1 MTIKLN
7 TAFVHNQIHKEEILK
22 FQDTYIQ
29 AKEQL
34 INKSGLGNE
43 FSGWLDLPEKTN
55 SKEIQEI
62 KEQAAFLSTKD
73 VVVVIGIGG
82 SYLGA
87 KAVIEAFLYEN
98 SGKKGKT
105 PEILFAGHHIGEDYH
120 AHLLHYL
127 EDKDFACIVI
137 SKSGTTT
144 EPAIAFR
151 LIKKQMQERFP
162 DDIKQRIIAITDK
175 EKGSLKELANKK
187 SYKSFIIPDDVG
199 GRYSVLSPVGLLP
212 IAVAGIDIDALLKG
226 AAEMK
231 KRLYAAD
238 SLEENPAMYYA
249 AIRNYLY
256 ENNYAVELLCVFE
269 PQLFY
274 FLEWW
279 KQLFG
284 ESDGKENKGLF
295 PASAVYSTDLHSLGQ
310 FVQQGSP
317 CLFESLI
324 IVENKEKKLSVP
336 EDADN
341 LDKLNYLKGKSLHE
355 INNKA
360 LQATALAHKSR
371 NMPLIQLSI
380 PEINAFYL
388 GQMIFFFEFACAV
401 GAYANDINP
410 FDQPGVEAYKENMF
424 ILLGKEGY
432 KDKSI

>member
-1 MTIKLN
+1 MMAIKLN
-7 TAFVHNQIHKEEILK
+7 TAFVHNQIPKEDLLK
-22 FQDTYIQ
+22 FQEKYLQ
-29 AKEQL
+29 AKKQL

-43 FSGWLDLPEKTN
+43 FCGWLDLPEKRH
-55 SKEIQEI
+55 SKEFQEI
-62 KEQAAFLSTKD
+62 KEQAAFLSTKE

-98 SGKKGKT
+98 SGKNGKT

-120 AHLLHYL
+120 AHLLNYL
-127 EDKDFACIVI
+127 EDKDFACVVI

-162 DDIKQRIIAITDK
+162 NDIKQRIIAITDK
-175 EKGSLKELANKK
+175 EKGSLKELANKEL
-187 SYKSFIIPDDVG
+187 YKSFIIPDDVG

-231 KRLYAAD
+231 KHLYATD

-256 ENNYAVELLCVFE
+256 DHNYAVELFCVFE

-274 FLEWW
+274 FQEWC

-284 ESDGKENKGLF
+284 ESDGKDNKGLF

-310 FVQQGSP
+310 FVQQGSS
-317 CLFESLI
+317 CLFESFI
-324 IVENKEKKLSVP
+324 VVENKETTLRVP
-336 EDADN
+336 EDEEN
-341 LDKLNYLKGKSLHE
+341 LDKLNYL
-355 INNKA
+355 
-360 LQATALAHKSR
+360 
-371 NMPLIQLSI
+371 
-380 PEINAFYL
+380 
-388 GQMIFFFEFACAV
+388 
-401 GAYANDINP
+401 
-410 FDQPGVEAYKENMF
+410 
-424 ILLGKEGY
+424 
-432 KDKSI
+432 